1 MAENNHI
8 NVKSNSFKIPT
19 KCVKNA
25 QDITVWE
32 KSEAYQVTI
41 HCLLFLQHLLYGSD
55 ILSIDFMLF
64 LLGISWFY
72 FCNRRC
78 YKRKKDSRC

>member
-19 KCVKNA
+19 KCVKNV

-41 HCLLFLQHLLYGSD
+41 HCLLYL
-55 ILSIDFMLF
+55 
-64 LLGISWFY
+64 
-72 FCNRRC
+72 
-78 YKRKKDSRC
+78 

>member
-19 KCVKNA
+19 KCVKNV
-25 QDITVWE
+25 QDTTVWE

-41 HCLLFLQHLLYGSD
+41 HCLLFLQHL
-55 ILSIDFMLF
+55 FNM
-64 LLGISWFY
+64 
-72 FCNRRC
+72 
-78 YKRKKDSRC
+78 RKSAYLD